1 MWPAC
6 VFSTNIALV
15 DVYLNNRFYF
25 LVLAGG
31 PLGTPAGGM
40 IFLLPFLVVMDVIGM
55 SMFGVAIL

>member
-15 DVYLNNRFYF
+15 DVYLNNRLYF
-25 LVLAGG
+25 LVLVGG
-31 PLGTPAGGM
+31 PLVTPAGGM
-40 IFLLPFLVVMDVIGM
+40 IFLSPFLVVIDVIGM